1 MTTPTG
7 ATTDDDSVLVGS
19 TSDLDATSTADAPS
33 DPGFRGLSP
42 GKLMWR
48 RFLRDRTGVV
58 SGVIVLAFVVI
69 ALLAPV
75 ISMVYGKD
83 PVTHYGQ
90 NTPDLLTDSGLPT
103 GPNGGMSGDF
113 WFGLEP
119 GLGRDLFTLL
129 IYGIRTS
136 LLIAFAVS
144 LLTTV
149 IGVALGIAAGYL
161 GGKTDYLIGR
171 VIDVLMSFPS
181 QIFLI
186 ATMPVVSGLLVA
198 NNEAQ
203 PTWLSF
209 TAVTIVLSLLG
220 WMSLARILRATTL
233 SLREREFVEAAKVTG
248 ASPARIIF
256 KELLPN
262 LWTPILVQ
270 STLALPAFVTAE
282 AGLSYLGVGVTEPT
296 PDWGRMIADAAQ
308 YLRTD
313 ITFLIFPGL
322 AMVLFVLAFNL
333 LGDSVR
339 DAFDPK
345 ANR

>member
-1 MTTPTG
+1 MTNPTKAPEADELG
-7 ATTDDDSVLVGS
+7 
-19 TSDLDATSTADAPS
+19 TADTLAPTDGAS
-33 DPGFRGLSP
+33 APVFRGLSP

-58 SGVIVLAFVVI
+58 SAAIVLLFILI
-69 ALLAPV
+69 AVCAPL
-75 ISMVYGKD
+75 ISMLYGKD
-83 PVTHYGQ
+83 PNTHYGQ
-90 NTPDLLTDSGLPT
+90 ETPGLMTDSSLPM
-103 GPNGGMSGDF
+103 GPNGGISADF

-119 GLGRDLFTLL
+119 GLGRDVFMQLV
-129 IYGIRTS
+129 YGIRTS
-136 LLIAFAVS
+136 LLIAFLTS

-149 IGVALGIAAGYL
+149 LGVAIGIAAGYL
-161 GGKTDYLIGR
+161 GGKTDYFIGR
-171 VIDVLMSFPS
+171 IIDVLMSFPS

-186 ATMPVVSGLLVA
+186 ATMPVVISLMVA
-198 NNEAQ
+198 SDEAE
-203 PTWLSF
+203 PAWLPF
-209 TAVTIVLSLLG
+209 VAVTIVLSLLG
-220 WMSLARILRATTL
+220 WMGLARILRATTL
-233 SLREREFVEAAKVTG
+233 SLREREFIEAAKVTG
-248 ASPARIIF
+248 ASPLRIIF

-296 PDWGRMIADAAQ
+296 PDWGRMIAIAAD

-313 ITFLIFPGL
+313 VTFLLFPGL

-345 ANR
+345 TKR

>member
-7 ATTDDDSVLVGS
+7 ATTDGDTPGS
-19 TSDLDATSTADAPS
+19 TSDLADNASADAPAE
-33 DPGFRGLSP
+33 PGFRGLSP

-58 SGVIVLAFVVI
+58 SACVVLFFVLVAI
-69 ALLAPV
+69 FAPL
-75 ISMVYGKD
+75 ISMIYGND
-83 PVTHYGQ
+83 PQTHYGQ
-90 NTPDLLTDSGLPT
+90 DDPTLLTDSGLPVD
-103 GPNGGMSGDF
+103 PNGGMSSDF

-119 GLGRDLFTLL
+119 GLGRDVMMQLV
-129 IYGIRTS
+129 YGIRTS
-136 LLIAFAVS
+136 LIIAVATSV
-144 LLTTV
+144 LTTV

-161 GGKTDYLIGR
+161 GGKADFFIGR

-186 ATMPVVSGLLVA
+186 ATMPVVTSLLVSKD
-198 NNEAQ
+198 EKT
-203 PTWLSF
+203 PEWLPF
-209 TAVTIVLSLLG
+209 VAVTIVLSLLG
-220 WMSLARILRATTL
+220 WMGLARILRGTAL
-233 SLREREFVEAAKVTG
+233 ALREREFIEAAKVTG
-248 ASPARIIF
+248 ASPMRIIF
-256 KELLPN
+256 KEILPN

-270 STLALPAFVTAE
+270 ATLALPAFVTAE
-282 AGLSYLGVGVTEPT
+282 AGLSYLGVGVSEPV
-296 PDWGRMIADAAQ
+296 PDWGRMIADAAN

-313 ITFLIFPGL
+313 VTFLLFPGL
-322 AMVLFVLAFNL
+322 AMVIFVLAFNL

>member
-149 IGVALGIAAGYL
+149 IGVALGIAASYL

-282 AGLSYLGVGVTEPT
+282 ASLSYLGVGVTEPT

>member
-7 ATTDDDSVLVGS
+7 ATTDGDTPGS
-19 TSDLDATSTADAPS
+19 TSDLADNASADAPAE
-33 DPGFRGLSP
+33 PGFRGLSP

-58 SGVIVLAFVVI
+58 SACVVLFFILVAIF
-69 ALLAPV
+69 APL
-75 ISMVYGKD
+75 ISMIYGND
-83 PVTHYGQ
+83 AQTHYGQ
-90 NTPDLLTDSGLPT
+90 DDPTLLTDSGLPVA
-103 GPNGGMSGDF
+103 PNGGMSGDF

-119 GLGRDLFTLL
+119 GLGRDIMMQLV
-129 IYGIRTS
+129 YGIRTS
-136 LLIAFAVS
+136 LIIAFATS
-144 LLTTV
+144 ILTTV

-161 GGKTDYLIGR
+161 GGKADFFIGR

-186 ATMPVVSGLLVA
+186 ATMPVVTSLLVSK
-198 NNEAQ
+198 NEKV
-203 PTWLSF
+203 PEWLPF
-209 TAVTIVLSLLG
+209 VAVTIVLSLLG
-220 WMSLARILRATTL
+220 WMGLARILRGTAL
-233 SLREREFVEAAKVTG
+233 ALREREFIEAAKVTG
-248 ASPARIIF
+248 ASPMRIIF
-256 KELLPN
+256 KEILPN

-270 STLALPAFVTAE
+270 ATLALPAFVTAE
-282 AGLSYLGVGVTEPT
+282 AGLSYLGVGVSEPV
-296 PDWGRMIADAAQ
+296 PDWGRMIADAAN

-313 ITFLIFPGL
+313 VTFLLFPGL
-322 AMVLFVLAFNL
+322 AMVIFVLAFNL

>member
-1 MTTPTG
+1 MTTPSG
-7 ATTDDDSVLVGS
+7 ATTDGDTLRPGS
-19 TSDLDATSTADAPS
+19 TTDLADNASADAPA

-58 SGVIVLAFVVI
+58 SACVVLFFIAVAVLAP
-69 ALLAPV
+69 L
-75 ISMVYGKD
+75 ISLVYGKD
-83 PVTHYGQ
+83 PQTHYGQ
-90 NTPDLLTDSGLPT
+90 NDPSLLTDSGLPV
-103 GPNGGMSGDF
+103 GANGGMSGDF

-119 GLGRDLFTLL
+119 GLGRDVLMQL

-136 LLIAFAVS
+136 LVIALATS

-161 GGKTDYLIGR
+161 GGKTDYFIGR

-186 ATMPVVSGLLVA
+186 ATMPVVTSLLVA
-198 NNEAQ
+198 PDEKE
-203 PTWLSF
+203 PGWLPF
-209 TAVTIVLSLLG
+209 VAVTIVLSLLG
-220 WMSLARILRATTL
+220 WMGLARILRGVSL
-233 SLREREFVEAAKVTG
+233 SLREREFIEAAKVTG

-256 KELLPN
+256 KEILPN

-282 AGLSYLGVGVTEPT
+282 AGLSYLGVGVNEPT
-296 PDWGRMIADAAQ
+296 PDWGRMIADAAN

-313 ITFLIFPGL
+313 VTFLLFPGL
-322 AMVLFVLAFNL
+322 AMVIFVLAFNL

-345 ANR
+345 TNR

>member
-7 ATTDDDSVLVGS
+7 ATTDGDTPGS
-19 TSDLDATSTADAPS
+19 TSDLPDNASADAPADS
-33 DPGFRGLSP
+33 GFRGLSP

-48 RFLRDRTGVV
+48 RFMRDRTGVV
-58 SGVIVLAFVVI
+58 SACVVLFFILI
-69 ALLAPV
+69 AILAPL

-83 PVTHYGQ
+83 PTTHYGQ
-90 NTPDLLTDSGLPT
+90 EDVSLLTDSGLPT

-119 GLGRDLFTLL
+119 GLGRDVFTLL

-136 LLIAFAVS
+136 LIIAVATSV
-144 LLTTV
+144 LTTV

-161 GGKTDYLIGR
+161 GGKADYFIGR

-186 ATMPVVSGLLVA
+186 ATMPVVTSLLVS
-198 NNEAQ
+198 
-203 PTWLSF
+203 PTEKNPDWLPF
-209 TAVTIVLSLLG
+209 VAVTLVLSLLG
-220 WMSLARILRATTL
+220 WMGLARILRGVAL
-233 SLREREFVEAAKVTG
+233 SLREREFIEAAKVTG

-256 KELLPN
+256 KEILPN

-270 STLALPAFVTAE
+270 STLSLPAFVTAE
-282 AGLSYLGVGVTEPT
+282 AGLSYLGVGVGEPT
-296 PDWGRMIADAAQ
+296 PDWGRMIADAAN

-313 ITFLIFPGL
+313 VTFLLFPGI
-322 AMVLFVLAFNL
+322 AMVVFVLAFNL

-345 ANR
+345 TNR

>member
-1 MTTPTG
+1 MTNPTQAPTEADTLG
-7 ATTDDDSVLVGS
+7 TADTIRPTDDAS
-19 TSDLDATSTADAPS
+19 APV
-33 DPGFRGLSP
+33 FRGLSP
-42 GKLMWR
+42 GQLMWR
-48 RFLRDRTGVV
+48 RFMRDRTGVV
-58 SGVIVLAFVVI
+58 SAVVVLFFVLIAIAAPLISVI
-69 ALLAPV
+69 
-75 ISMVYGKD
+75 YGKD
-83 PVTHYGQ
+83 PTTTYGQ
-90 NTPDLLTDSGLPT
+90 NSPELLTDSGLPV
-103 GPNGGMSGDF
+103 GPNGGMDGDF

-119 GLGRDLFTLL
+119 GLGRDVFMLL

-136 LLIAFAVS
+136 LLIAVVTS
-144 LLTTV
+144 LATTV
-149 IGVALGIAAGYL
+149 LGVAIGVAAGYL
-161 GGKTDYLIGR
+161 GGKTDYFVGR
-171 VIDVLMSFPS
+171 VIDILMSFPS

-186 ATMPVVSGLLVA
+186 ATMPVVSSLLVA
-198 NNEAQ
+198 NNEKQ

-220 WMSLARILRATTL
+220 WMGLARILRATTL
-233 SLREREFVEAAKVTG
+233 SLREREFIEAAKVTG

-296 PDWGRMIADAAQ
+296 PDWGRMIADAAT

-313 ITFLIFPGL
+313 VTFLLFPGL

-345 ANR
+345 TKR

>member
-7 ATTDDDSVLVGS
+7 ATTGGDTPGS
-19 TSDLDATSTADAPS
+19 TSDLADNAPADAPTDS
-33 DPGFRGLSP
+33 GFRGLSP

-58 SGVIVLAFVVI
+58 SAGVVLFFVLV
-69 ALLAPV
+69 AVLAPV
-75 ISMVYGKD
+75 ISMIYGKD
-83 PVTHYGQ
+83 PQTHYGQ
-90 NTPDLLTDSGLPT
+90 NDPTLLTDSGLPVA
-103 GPNGGMSGDF
+103 PNGGMSGDF

-119 GLGRDLFTLL
+119 GLGRDILTQLV
-129 IYGIRTS
+129 YGIRTS
-136 LLIAFAVS
+136 LIIAVATSV
-144 LLTTV
+144 LTTV

-161 GGKTDYLIGR
+161 GGKIDYFIGR

-186 ATMPVVSGLLVA
+186 ATMPVVTSLLVA
-198 NNEAQ
+198 PNEKI
-203 PTWLSF
+203 PEWLPF
-209 TAVTIVLSLLG
+209 VAVTIVLSLLG
-220 WMSLARILRATTL
+220 WMGLARILRGVSL
-233 SLREREFVEAAKVTG
+233 SLREREFIEAAKVTG
-248 ASPARIIF
+248 ASPMRIIF
-256 KELLPN
+256 KEILPN

-282 AGLSYLGVGVTEPT
+282 AGLSYLGVGVSEPT
-296 PDWGRMIADAAQ
+296 PDWGRMIADAAS

-313 ITFLIFPGL
+313 VTFLLFPGL
-322 AMVLFVLAFNL
+322 AMVVFVLAFNL

-345 ANR
+345 TSR